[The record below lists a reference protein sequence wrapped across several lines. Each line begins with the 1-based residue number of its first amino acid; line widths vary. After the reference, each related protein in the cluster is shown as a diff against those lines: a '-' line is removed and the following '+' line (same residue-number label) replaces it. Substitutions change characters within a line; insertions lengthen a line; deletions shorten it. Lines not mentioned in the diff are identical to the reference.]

1 MRILHITLLG
11 LMMAVALVSRAWL
24 KAQRT
29 RR

>member
-24 KAQRT
+24 KA
-29 RR
+29 